1 MGSTRDFLRSA
12 LTDALLPVTRQL
24 LEDVVM
30 ELLTDRQ
37 VPSRSDFQD
46 LRDLCNTLR
55 GQVSASGALVK
66 RAQSQVDEL
75 AASLAASEAARV
87 ALARRVEVLEA
98 QLSAPPTPADRPA
111 PRRKRPPTE

>member
-46 LRDLCNTLR
+46 LRDLCNSLR

-66 RAQSQVDEL
+66 KAQAQVDEL
-75 AASLAASEAARV
+75 AAALAASEAARLE
-87 ALARRVEVLEA
+87 LARRVESLEA
-98 QLSAPPTPADRPA
+98 RLEAPPPPADHPPA
-111 PRRKRPPTE
+111 RRKRPPAA

>member
-46 LRDLCNTLR
+46 LRDLCNSLR

-66 RAQSQVDEL
+66 RAQTQVEEL
-75 AASLAASEAARV
+75 TAALAASETAR
-87 ALARRVEVLEA
+87 ADLARRVASLEA
-98 QLSAPPTPADRPA
+98 RLEAPPAPADRPA
-111 PRRKRPPTE
+111 ARRKRSPAE

>member
-46 LRDLCNTLR
+46 LRDLSNSLR

-66 RAQSQVDEL
+66 RVQSQVEEL
-75 AASLAASEAARV
+75 TAALAVSEAARV
-87 ALARRVEVLEA
+87 ELARRVESLEA
-98 QLSAPPTPADRPA
+98 RLDAPPAPADRPA
-111 PRRKRPPTE
+111 ARRKRPPAE

>member
-46 LRDLCNTLR
+46 LRDLCNSLR

-66 RAQSQVDEL
+66 RAQAQVDEL
-75 AASLAASEAARV
+75 SAALAASEAAR
-87 ALARRVEVLEA
+87 AELTRRIETLESRLA
-98 QLSAPPTPADRPA
+98 APPPAADRPA
-111 PRRKRPPTE
+111 PRRKRPPSE

>member
-46 LRDLCNTLR
+46 LRDLCNSLR
-55 GQVSASGALVK
+55 GQVSASGALVSRWRPEASREG
-66 RAQSQVDEL
+66 RASLRQPML
-75 AASLAASEAARV
+75 AA
-87 ALARRVEVLEA
+87 A
-98 QLSAPPTPADRPA
+98 QAPIIQRLFDGL
-111 PRRKRPPTE
+111 

>member
-24 LEDVVM
+24 LEDVVK

-46 LRDLCNTLR
+46 LRDLCNSLR

-66 RAQSQVDEL
+66 RAQAQVDEL
-75 AASLAASEAARV
+75 TAALAASEAARA
-87 ALARRVEVLEA
+87 ALTRRVESLEA
-98 QLSAPPTPADRPA
+98 QVVAPPPPADRPA
-111 PRRKRPPTE
+111 PRRKRPPAE

>member
-37 VPSRSDFQD
+37 VLDGHRRRAGKLMSLQRLWPPPRSP
-46 LRDLCNTLR
+46 
-55 GQVSASGALVK
+55 
-66 RAQSQVDEL
+66 
-75 AASLAASEAARV
+75 
-87 ALARRVEVLEA
+87 ARR
-98 QLSAPPTPADRPA
+98 
-111 PRRKRPPTE
+111 

>member
-46 LRDLCNTLR
+46 LRDLCNSLR

-66 RAQSQVDEL
+66 RAQAQVDEL
-75 AASLAASEAARV
+75 GAALAASEAAR
-87 ALARRVEVLEA
+87 AELARRVESLEA
-98 QLSAPPTPADRPA
+98 RLEAAAATADRPT
-111 PRRKRPPTE
+111 PRRKRGAAE